1 MAMFAGQQNGYKNRK
16 MSRYMQPTKS
26 YNNRLNAKIS
36 GSEIADHRRD
46 DYNSY
51 DDNSGGRATVF
62 NLNNKKPYSSR
73 SPKYLSDNNVYG
85 IITTSSS
92 PLAKKAR
99 QSLLLSNGNAYSD
112 PKEEETQLRKL
123 LDMYSKAKS
132 QIGVEIDRY
141 KKKEAEC
148 NNLVERNMELTE
160 QVYALQKQIE
170 EAEILKK
177 TAALV
182 PQLVIQNE
190 EADEERKQL
199 EAAVDLYRNLE
210 INHERT
216 FADAIS
222 MVLPTLQ
229 KLGYVCPALNAEII
243 GMQRGLNASASPITA
258 IASIFKRTSILLVD
272 EINQARGRLNR
283 HSNRNYNK
291 QNVNNNFNE
300 NDDVYIRSEK
310 FKMVKPSI
318 SVSSAS
324 SISSQQQGIGA
335 NLTFHTPIS
344 NKNNMNKGY
353 QTKNISSTS
362 STFITNNSTRTY
374 SSGRSISSSSGGNS
388 NRVGMEISPNYP
400 YNSTRTN
407 SNKSDSPRKRMMQNI
422 KSNLTEAPTQ
432 KIRVGKV
439 RRDSFV

>member
-1 MAMFAGQQNGYKNRK
+1 
-16 MSRYMQPTKS
+16 MQPTKS

-160 QVYALQKQIE
+160 QVHALQKQIE

-177 TAALV
+177 
-182 PQLVIQNE
+182 QL
-190 EADEERKQL
+190 
-199 EAAVDLYRNLE
+199 
-210 INHERT
+210 
-216 FADAIS
+216 
-222 MVLPTLQ
+222 
-229 KLGYVCPALNAEII
+229 
-243 GMQRGLNASASPITA
+243 
-258 IASIFKRTSILLVD
+258 
-272 EINQARGRLNR
+272 
-283 HSNRNYNK
+283 
-291 QNVNNNFNE
+291 
-300 NDDVYIRSEK
+300 
-310 FKMVKPSI
+310 
-318 SVSSAS
+318 
-324 SISSQQQGIGA
+324 
-335 NLTFHTPIS
+335 
-344 NKNNMNKGY
+344 
-353 QTKNISSTS
+353 
-362 STFITNNSTRTY
+362 NSCH
-374 SSGRSISSSSGGNS
+374 N
-388 NRVGMEISPNYP
+388 
-400 YNSTRTN
+400 
-407 SNKSDSPRKRMMQNI
+407 
-422 KSNLTEAPTQ
+422 
-432 KIRVGKV
+432 
-439 RRDSFV
+439 